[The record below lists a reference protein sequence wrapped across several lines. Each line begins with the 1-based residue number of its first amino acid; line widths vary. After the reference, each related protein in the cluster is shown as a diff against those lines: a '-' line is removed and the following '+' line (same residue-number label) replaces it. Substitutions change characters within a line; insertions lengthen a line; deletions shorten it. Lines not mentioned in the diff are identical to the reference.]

1 MRSELGLE
9 EAGHAKTHQGSRIQL
24 AASQIGEVLG
34 GNKRL
39 WTMVLV
45 LIVVC
50 LFFNLV
56 TGGVFL
62 SPRNLWN
69 LAVQT
74 SVVAIISTGMVLV
87 IVSRNIDLSVGSL
100 EAFLGMF
107 GGYLQTVILPLDG
120 PYTWWITILTLLA
133 FGFVSGF
140 AQGAMSAY
148 FLIPSFVVTLGG
160 LMFWR
165 AAGWLFTHA
174 RTITPLDSKY
184 HFFGE
189 GSIGVFWSWILGAI
203 LIVLLASIALW
214 RRSSRKKLGF
224 ELRPLW
230 IEIGIIGLWAIVVI
244 AGVATMNAYTYPKSD
259 IGRGIPVPIVILLV
273 VVLSMTY
280 LATMTRF
287 GRYIY
292 GYGGNPEAAELAGVP
307 TRRIIAISFGIN
319 GLLTAIGAIIS
330 TARLNATPLTI
341 GELLELQAIAACVI
355 GGASLSGGVGTVT
368 GAILGALLIQ
378 TLQNGMLLLG
388 VESSPQQ
395 IVMAGVLL
403 AAVWL
408 DVMVQRRR

>member
-1 MRSELGLE
+1 MGSELGRE
-9 EAGHAKTHQGSRIQL
+9 EAGHVKTHQGSRIQL

-45 LIVVC
+45 LIVVS

-56 TGGVFL
+56 TGGLFL

-100 EAFLGMF
+100 EAFLGML

-148 FLIPSFVVTLGG
+148 FAIPSFVVTLGG

-214 RRSSRKKLGF
+214 RRSTRKKLDF

-259 IGRGIPVPIVILLV
+259 IGRGIPVPVVILVV

-292 GYGGNPEAAELAGVP
+292 GYGGNPEAARTGWRPHAADYRDILWNQRFAHCDWSHHLDRALKRDSLDDRRTAGAAGDCRLRYWRRLAFG
-307 TRRIIAISFGIN
+307 RRGNGDWRDPGSASDPVIAERHASSRSREFP
-319 GLLTAIGAIIS
+319 
-330 TARLNATPLTI
+330 ATDRD
-341 GELLELQAIAACVI
+341 G
-355 GGASLSGGVGTVT
+355 
-368 GAILGALLIQ
+368 
-378 TLQNGMLLLG
+378 
-388 VESSPQQ
+388 
-395 IVMAGVLL
+395 
-403 AAVWL
+403 
-408 DVMVQRRR
+408 RRPPRGRVA